1 MIPKQ
6 PIPLYVYDIDD
17 KGINKTFV
25 LFRSMT
31 DASRSLDINIAS
43 LNMYRN
49 TNVPF
54 RGKLIYT
61 EPLIDFYLALK
72 SSKQNTP
79 SDLVNRVLSIKV

>member
-1 MIPKQ
+1 MVPK

-49 TNVPF
+49 TNVP
-54 RGKLIYT
+54 L
-61 EPLIDFYLALK
+61 E
-72 SSKQNTP
+72 
-79 SDLVNRVLSIKV
+79 VN